1 MKKKPHLY
9 LNYVKICHTLET
21 MYVNIVCPFS
31 GASMVNAWRTTVRLE
46 SRVSMRLLLRVA
58 VNYHH
63 ANLLLQN
70 RFTISLSGA
79 LSIYFR
85 ELSVWQLPQ
94 SKLLGDRQGSL
105 RLLLWNRD

>member
-1 MKKKPHLY
+1 
-9 LNYVKICHTLET
+9 

-31 GASMVNAWRTTVRLE
+31 GASMVNAWRITVRLE
-46 SRVSMRLLLRVA
+46 SRVSMRLLLRVT
-58 VNYHH
+58 VNCHR

-94 SKLLGDRQGSL
+94 SRLLGDRQGSL